1 MATNPKKEKLAALT
15 VEQLKPKA
23 KRLGVKLTN
32 PSGNAK
38 TKSQL
43 ITGIIKAEDK
53 KPAAKKPAAK
63 KPAAK
68 RSAVKKGLAPV
79 VGASKR
85 RDAKRQALPPGRRV
99 SKGGKVYYERRGNRA
114 DAKQGAA
121 KGQMLGGMTERA
133 YIEDIG
139 DYIINNYFK
148 YDKNQDFGDV
158 FMEVIDDYFV
168 YYTDQWQVVRD
179 LGYYNW
185 EDNDLGIQPTNVG
198 QVCYLALYELY
209 GDVERYVEQNMK

>member
-1 MATNPKKEKLAALT
+1 
-15 VEQLKPKA
+15 
-23 KRLGVKLTN
+23 LTN

-38 TKSQL
+38 TKAQL
-43 ITGIIKAEDK
+43 ITAIIKAEDK
-53 KPAAKKPAAK
+53 KPVAKKPAAK

-99 SKGGKVYYERRGNRA
+99 SKGGKVYYERRSNRA
-114 DAKQGAA
+114 D
-121 KGQMLGGMTERA
+121 KGQMLGGMLKR
-133 YIEDIG
+133 
-139 DYIINNYFK
+139 DYIKDLGDRIINDYFK
-148 YDKNQDFGDV
+148 YDENTDFGDA
-158 FMEVIDDYFV
+158 FMEVIDSYVV
-168 YYTDQWQVVRD
+168 YYNEQWQVVRD

-185 EDNDLGIQPTNVG
+185 EDNDLGIQPTDVG

-209 GDVERYVEQNMK
+209 GDVERYVDENM

>member
-38 TKSQL
+38 TKAQL
-43 ITGIIKAEDK
+43 ITAIIKAEDK
-53 KPAAKKPAAK
+53 KPTAKKPAAK

-68 RSAVKKGLAPV
+68 RRAVKKGLAPV

-121 KGQMLGGMTERA
+121 KGQMLGGMLKRD
-133 YIEDIG
+133 YIKDIG
-139 DYIINNYFK
+139 DRILNDYFK
-148 YDKNQDFGDV
+148 YDLDTDFGDA
-158 FMEVIDDYFV
+158 FHEVIDSYVV
-168 YYTDQWQVVRD
+168 YYNEQWQVVRD

-185 EDNDLGIQPTNVG
+185 EDNDLGIQPTDVG

-209 GDVERYVEQNMK
+209 GAVEDYVLENM

>member
-1 MATNPKKEKLAALT
+1 MATNPKKEKLAALK

-38 TKSQL
+38 TKAQL
-43 ITGIIKAEDK
+43 ITAIIKAED
-53 KPAAKKPAAK
+53 KKPAAK

-99 SKGGKVYYERRGNRA
+99 SKGGKVYYERRSNRA
-114 DAKQGAA
+114 DA
-121 KGQMLGGMTERA
+121 GQMLGEKYNGWTNYWTWKFNLELVDPARWQEF
-133 YIEDIG
+133 IEDG
-139 DYIINNYFK
+139 AYSS
-148 YDKNQDFGDV
+148 
-158 FMEVIDDYFV
+158 
-168 YYTDQWQVVRD
+168 
-179 LGYYNW
+179 
-185 EDNDLGIQPTNVG
+185 
-198 QVCYLALYELY
+198 LYELSQDIKNDAEEFLADGITPEY
-209 GDVERYVEQNMK
+209 AQKWFISALSFVNWREIAESVAEGTDLK

>member
-1 MATNPKKEKLAALT
+1 MATNPKKEKLAALK

-38 TKSQL
+38 TKAQL
-43 ITGIIKAEDK
+43 ITAIIKAEDK

-99 SKGGKVYYERRGNRA
+99 SKGGKVYYERRANRA
-114 DAKQGAA
+114 DA
-121 KGQMLGGMTERA
+121 GQMLGEKYNGWTNYWTWKFNLELVDQDRWLEF
-133 YIEDIG
+133 IEDG
-139 DYIINNYFK
+139 AYSS
-148 YDKNQDFGDV
+148 
-158 FMEVIDDYFV
+158 
-168 YYTDQWQVVRD
+168 
-179 LGYYNW
+179 
-185 EDNDLGIQPTNVG
+185 
-198 QVCYLALYELY
+198 LYELSQDIKNDAEEFIAD
-209 GDVERYVEQNMK
+209 GITPDFAQDWFLSALSFVNWREIAESVAEGTDLK

>member
-1 MATNPKKEKLAALT
+1 MATNPKKEKLAALK

-38 TKSQL
+38 TKAQL
-43 ITGIIKAEDK
+43 ITAIIKAEDK
-53 KPAAKKPAAK
+53 KPVAKKPAAK

-99 SKGGKVYYERRGNRA
+99 SKGGKVYYERRSNRA
-114 DAKQGAA
+114 D
-121 KGQMLGGMTERA
+121 KGQMLGGMLKR
-133 YIEDIG
+133 
-139 DYIINNYFK
+139 DYIKDLGDRIINDYFK
-148 YDKNQDFGDV
+148 YDENTDFGDA
-158 FMEVIDDYFV
+158 FMEVIDSYVV
-168 YYTDQWQVVRD
+168 YYNEQWQVVRD

-185 EDNDLGIQPTNVG
+185 EDNDLGIQPTDVG

-209 GDVERYVEQNMK
+209 GDVERYVDENM

>member
-1 MATNPKKEKLAALT
+1 MATNPKKEKLAALK

-38 TKSQL
+38 TKAQL
-43 ITGIIKAEDK
+43 ITAIIKAED
-53 KPAAKKPAAK
+53 KKPAAK

-99 SKGGKVYYERRGNRA
+99 SKGGKVYYERRSNRA
-114 DAKQGAA
+114 DA
-121 KGQMLGGMTERA
+121 GQMLGEKYQGWANYWTWRWALEMIDE
-133 YIEDIG
+133 
-139 DYIINNYFK
+139 DYI
-148 YDKNQDFGDV
+148 YDLKN
-158 FMEVIDDYFV
+158 EVSDS
-168 YYTDQWQVVRD
+168 
-179 LGYYNW
+179 
-185 EDNDLGIQPTNVG
+185 
-198 QVCYLALYELY
+198 YELSK
-209 GDVERYVEQNMK
+209 VLKEQAEDFVAESIGGTPFESWMFAVLSEIDWREIAETYYEK

>member
-1 MATNPKKEKLAALT
+1 MATNPKKEKLAALK

-38 TKSQL
+38 TKAQL
-43 ITGIIKAEDK
+43 ITAIIKAEDK
-53 KPAAKKPAAK
+53 KPVAKKPAAK

-68 RSAVKKGLAPV
+68 RSAVKNGLAPV

-99 SKGGKVYYERRGNRA
+99 SKGGKVYYERRSNRA
-114 DAKQGAA
+114 DA
-121 KGQMLGGMTERA
+121 GQLLGGTKRD

-139 DYIINNYFK
+139 NRIINDYFK
-148 YDKNQDFGDV
+148 YDENTDFGDA
-158 FMEVIDDYFV
+158 FNEIIDGYEV
-168 YYTDQWQVVRD
+168 YYNKQWKVVYD
-179 LGYYNW
+179 LGYYDW
-185 EDNDLGIQPTNVG
+185 ENNDLGIMPTDVG
-198 QVCYLALYELY
+198 QVMYLALSELY
-209 GDVERYVEQNMK
+209 GDVEKYVENNM

>member
-1 MATNPKKEKLAALT
+1 MATNPKKEKLAALK

-38 TKSQL
+38 TKAQL
-43 ITGIIKAEDK
+43 ITAIIKAED
-53 KPAAKKPAAK
+53 KKPAAK

-99 SKGGKVYYERRGNRA
+99 SKGGKVYYERRSNRA
-114 DAKQGAA
+114 D
-121 KGQMLGGMTERA
+121 KGQMLGEKYHGWTNYWTWKFNLELVDPARWQEF
-133 YIEDIG
+133 IEDG
-139 DYIINNYFK
+139 AYSS
-148 YDKNQDFGDV
+148 
-158 FMEVIDDYFV
+158 
-168 YYTDQWQVVRD
+168 
-179 LGYYNW
+179 
-185 EDNDLGIQPTNVG
+185 
-198 QVCYLALYELY
+198 LYELSQDIKNDAEEFLADGITPEY
-209 GDVERYVEQNMK
+209 AQEWFISALSFVNWREIAESVAEGTDLK

>member
-1 MATNPKKEKLAALT
+1 MATNPKKEKLAALK

-38 TKSQL
+38 TKAQL
-43 ITGIIKAEDK
+43 ITAIIKAED
-53 KPAAKKPAAK
+53 KKPAAK

-99 SKGGKVYYERRGNRA
+99 SKGGKIYYERRSNRA
-114 DAKQGAA
+114 DA
-121 KGQMLGGMTERA
+121 GQMLGEKYQGWANYWTWRWALEMIDE
-133 YIEDIG
+133 
-139 DYIINNYFK
+139 DYI
-148 YDKNQDFGDV
+148 YDLKN
-158 FMEVIDDYFV
+158 EVSDS
-168 YYTDQWQVVRD
+168 
-179 LGYYNW
+179 
-185 EDNDLGIQPTNVG
+185 
-198 QVCYLALYELY
+198 YELSK
-209 GDVERYVEQNMK
+209 VLKEQAEDFVAESIGGTPFESWMFAVLSEIDWREIAETYYEK

>member
-38 TKSQL
+38 TKAQL
-43 ITGIIKAEDK
+43 ITAIIKAEDK
-53 KPAAKKPAAK
+53 KPTAKKPAAK

-68 RSAVKKGLAPV
+68 RRAVKKGLAPV

-99 SKGGKVYYERRGNRA
+99 SKGGKVYYERRANRA
-114 DAKQGAA
+114 DAAQGAA
-121 KGQMLGGMTERA
+121 KGQMLGGMLKR
-133 YIEDIG
+133 
-139 DYIINNYFK
+139 DYIKDLGDRIINDYFK
-148 YDKNQDFGDV
+148 YDENQDFGDA
-158 FMEVIDDYFV
+158 FMEIIDSYVF
-168 YYTDQWQVVRD
+168 YYNEQWQVVRD

-185 EDNDLGIQPTNVG
+185 EDNDLGIQPTDVG

-209 GDVERYVEQNMK
+209 GDVERYVDQNM

>member
-38 TKSQL
+38 TKAQL
-43 ITGIIKAEDK
+43 ITAIIKAEDK

-68 RSAVKKGLAPV
+68 RRAVKKGLAPV

-99 SKGGKVYYERRGNRA
+99 SKGGKVYYERRSNRA

>member
-1 MATNPKKEKLAALT
+1 MATNPKKEKLAALK

-38 TKSQL
+38 TKAQL
-43 ITGIIKAEDK
+43 ITAIIKAED
-53 KPAAKKPAAK
+53 KKPAAK

-99 SKGGKVYYERRGNRA
+99 SKGGKVYYERRSNRA
-114 DAKQGAA
+114 D
-121 KGQMLGGMTERA
+121 KGQMLGEKYNGWTNYWTWKFNLELVDPARWQEF
-133 YIEDIG
+133 IEDG
-139 DYIINNYFK
+139 AYSS
-148 YDKNQDFGDV
+148 
-158 FMEVIDDYFV
+158 
-168 YYTDQWQVVRD
+168 
-179 LGYYNW
+179 
-185 EDNDLGIQPTNVG
+185 
-198 QVCYLALYELY
+198 LYELSQDIKNDAEEFLADGITPEY
-209 GDVERYVEQNMK
+209 AQEWFISALSFVNWREIAESVAEGTDLK

>member
-38 TKSQL
+38 TKAQL
-43 ITGIIKAEDK
+43 ITAIIKAEDK

-68 RSAVKKGLAPV
+68 RRAVKKGLAPV

-99 SKGGKVYYERRGNRA
+99 SKGGKVYYERRANRA
-114 DAKQGAA
+114 DAAQGAA
-121 KGQMLGGMTERA
+121 KGQMLGGMLKRD
-133 YIEDIG
+133 YIKDIG
-139 DYIINNYFK
+139 DRIINDYFK
-148 YDKNQDFGDV
+148 YDENQDFGDA
-158 FMEVIDDYFV
+158 FMEVIDSYVV
-168 YYTDQWQVVRD
+168 YYNEQWQVVRD

-185 EDNDLGIQPTNVG
+185 EDNDLGIQPTDVG

-209 GDVERYVEQNMK
+209 GDVERYVDQNM

>member
-1 MATNPKKEKLAALT
+1 MATNPKKEKLAALK

-38 TKSQL
+38 TKAQL
-43 ITGIIKAEDK
+43 ITAIIKAEDK
-53 KPAAKKPAAK
+53 KPVAKKPAAK
-63 KPAAK
+63 KPVAK

-99 SKGGKVYYERRGNRA
+99 SKGGKVYYERRSNRA
-114 DAKQGAA
+114 D
-121 KGQMLGGMTERA
+121 KGQMLGGMLKR
-133 YIEDIG
+133 
-139 DYIINNYFK
+139 DYIKDLGDRIINDYFK
-148 YDKNQDFGDV
+148 YDENTDFGDA
-158 FMEVIDDYFV
+158 FMEVIDSYVV
-168 YYTDQWQVVRD
+168 YYNEQWQVVRD

-185 EDNDLGIQPTNVG
+185 EDNDLGIQPTDVG

-209 GDVERYVEQNMK
+209 GDVERYVDENM

>member
-121 KGQMLGGMTERA
+121 KGQMLGEKYNGWTNYETWLAALWFDNDRSVQRA
-133 YIEDIG
+133 LKFASSAGELQDAAYEYLTYNQEFESGWLAD
-139 DYIINNYFK
+139 IINNAYLP
-148 YDKNQDFGDV
+148 
-158 FMEVIDDYFV
+158 EV
-168 YYTDQWQVVRD
+168 
-179 LGYYNW
+179 NW
-185 EDNDLGIQPTNVG
+185 E
-198 QVCYLALYELY
+198 ELL
-209 GDVERYVEQNMK
+209 EKINEE

>member
-38 TKSQL
+38 TKAQL
-43 ITGIIKAEDK
+43 ITAIIKAEDK
-53 KPAAKKPAAK
+53 KPTAKKPAAK

-68 RSAVKKGLAPV
+68 RRAVKKGLAPV

-114 DAKQGAA
+114 DA
-121 KGQMLGGMTERA
+121 GQMLGEKYNGWTNYWTWRWVLEFQ
-133 YIEDIG
+133 
-139 DYIINNYFK
+139 DYIDIT
-148 YDKNQDFGDV
+148 DIKN
-158 FMEVIDDYFV
+158 EVSDS
-168 YYTDQWQVVRD
+168 
-179 LGYYNW
+179 
-185 EDNDLGIQPTNVG
+185 
-198 QVCYLALYELY
+198 YELSKALKEY
-209 GDVERYVEQNMK
+209 AQDIVSETIGNTVFESWMFAVLDEINWREIAETYYEE

>member
-15 VEQLKPKA
+15 VEQLKPRA

-38 TKSQL
+38 TKVQL
-43 ITGIIKAEDK
+43 INGIIKAEDK

-63 KPAAK
+63 
-68 RSAVKKGLAPV
+68 RRAVKKGLAPV

-99 SKGGKVYYERRGNRA
+99 SKTGKVYYERRANRA

-121 KGQMLGGMTERA
+121 KGQMLGGITERA

-139 DYIINNYFK
+139 NYIINEYLK

-158 FMEVIDDYFV
+158 FMEVIDDYFI

-185 EDNDLGIQPTNVG
+185 KDNDLDMQPTNVG

-209 GDVERYVEQNMK
+209 GDVERYVNQNM

>member
-38 TKSQL
+38 TKVQL
-43 ITGIIKAEDK
+43 INGIIKAEDK

-68 RSAVKKGLAPV
+68 RRAVKKGLAPV

-99 SKGGKVYYERRGNRA
+99 SKTGQVYYERRANRA
-114 DAKQGAA
+114 DAKQGAP

-139 DYIINNYFK
+139 NYIINEYFK
-148 YDKNQDFGDV
+148 YNKNQDFGDV

-209 GDVERYVEQNMK
+209 GDVERYVDENK

>member
-68 RSAVKKGLAPV
+68 RRAVKKGLAPV

-114 DAKQGAA
+114 DAAQGAA
-121 KGQMLGGMTERA
+121 KGQMLGGMLKR
-133 YIEDIG
+133 
-139 DYIINNYFK
+139 DYIKDLGDRIINDYFK
-148 YDKNQDFGDV
+148 YDENQDFGDA
-158 FMEVIDDYFV
+158 FMEVIDSYVV
-168 YYTDQWQVVRD
+168 YYNEQWQVVRD

-185 EDNDLGIQPTNVG
+185 EDNDLGIQPTDVG

-209 GDVERYVEQNMK
+209 GDVERYVDQNM

>member
-1 MATNPKKEKLAALT
+1 MATNPKKEKLAALK

-38 TKSQL
+38 TKAQL
-43 ITGIIKAEDK
+43 ITAIIKAED
-53 KPAAKKPAAK
+53 KKPAAK

-99 SKGGKVYYERRGNRA
+99 SKGGKVYYERRSNRA
-114 DAKQGAA
+114 DA
-121 KGQMLGGMTERA
+121 GQMLGEKYNGWTNYWTWKFNLELVDPARWQEF
-133 YIEDIG
+133 IEDG
-139 DYIINNYFK
+139 AYSS
-148 YDKNQDFGDV
+148 
-158 FMEVIDDYFV
+158 
-168 YYTDQWQVVRD
+168 
-179 LGYYNW
+179 
-185 EDNDLGIQPTNVG
+185 
-198 QVCYLALYELY
+198 LYELSQDIKNDAEEFLADGITPEY
-209 GDVERYVEQNMK
+209 AQEWFISALSFVNWREIAESVAEGTDLK

>member
-1 MATNPKKEKLAALT
+1 MATNPKKEKLAAFT

-38 TKSQL
+38 TKAQL
-43 ITGIIKAEDK
+43 INGIIKAEDK

-68 RSAVKKGLAPV
+68 RRAVKKGLAPV

-121 KGQMLGGMTERA
+121 KGQMLGEKYQGWT
-133 YIEDIG
+133 
-139 DYIINNYFK
+139 NYWTWKFNLELLDSNF
-148 YDKNQDFGDV
+148 YREMIMG
-158 FMEVIDDYFV
+158 
-168 YYTDQWQVVRD
+168 
-179 LGYYNW
+179 
-185 EDNDLGIQPTNVG
+185 G
-198 QVCYLALYELY
+198 QYETLYELAEDIKQNAEDLIYEY
-209 GDVERYVEQNMK
+209 GDIPEWAQSWLSAAFDEVNWREIAQNVTADYNFDLK